1 MLCRPIRRLILSG
14 GEGPLIDKGA
24 VTLESFVPG
33 RGVTTVQIIGAGD
46 AVGWSWLFQPIGGI
60 SVRVQSSQSNW
71 LPLALN
77 TYGSRQKRT
86 PCSALS

>member
-33 RGVTTVQIIGAGD
+33 RGVTTVQTIGTGD
-46 AVGWSWLFQPIGGI
+46 ALDWSWLFPPIGGI
-60 SVRVQSSQSNW
+60 SVRVQSSQSN
-71 LPLALN
+71 
-77 TYGSRQKRT
+77 
-86 PCSALS
+86 